1 MVLSKA
7 EMLLPSANNPIRSPC
22 GMDEMEVAL
31 RTWLTSTLSRLVIGV
46 ESDEALGV
54 LGLNG
59 GVDRRAGRVE
69 EYALDGHLDIGRGF
83 SDWTPGRWETARVRE
98 LDRRTE
104 WNDLRVQAAVGH
116 GGRAAVKPDCCGR
129 RQRGC
134 M

>member
-1 MVLSKA
+1 MVDIDIVSFGHRGR
-7 EMLLPSANNPIRSPC
+7 ERRSTRRRS
-22 GMDEMEVAL
+22 ERV
-31 RTWLTSTLSRLVIGV
+31 
-46 ESDEALGV
+46 V